1 MFLFFII
8 MAFSMSTA
16 AEVCLAQG
24 RLLVPIVMMTG
35 FYFTV
40 THSWH
45 RSAIPFLASCI
56 MLDLAFGR
64 HFPFTWLMAPAIML
78 MASYWRTH
86 GNTEETLVQTIPGLL
101 TGLASFIACSA
112 YSAYSFFALGQR
124 IAIFDPVNLLFY
136 SLGGALCF
144 PVYAKILDSIAYKLG
159 LGRFSAAG
167 SDRMLKEEED

>member
-1 MFLFFII
+1 MLLFFMIL
-8 MAFSMSTA
+8 AFAISTA

-24 RLLVPIVMMTG
+24 HLLVPAVMMTG

-64 HFPFTWLMAPAIML
+64 RLPFTWIMAPAIML
-78 MASYWRTH
+78 TASYWRTH
-86 GNTEETLVQTIPGLL
+86 GNTEEALVQIVPGLL
-101 TGLASFIACSA
+101 TGLSSFITCTA
-112 YSAYSFFALGQR
+112 YSAYAFFALGQHA
-124 IAIFDPVNLLFY
+124 AIFSPVNLLLY
-136 SLGGALCF
+136 SLAGALCF
-144 PVYAKILDSIAYKLG
+144 PAYARILDMIAYQLR

-167 SDRMLKEEED
+167 SDRMLVEEED